1 MQKMNIHF
9 IKYIILSLFITACGN
24 GEKSDAYG
32 SFEATTIT
40 VSAKGSGELLKF
52 NIEEGQKLNANT
64 VVGAIDTL
72 QLHLEK
78 LKTQA
83 TIEALDGKLQ
93 EAAPEVAIL
102 LKDRSNLIR
111 ERDRTERLFK
121 EKAAT
126 AKQLDDYNG
135 KIDLI
140 NQQINSTRRNV
151 GVANRAVLSERKP
164 LQAQVALINQQ
175 INDHIISNP
184 ISGTVLTKFVEPN
197 ELVNQGAPLYK
208 IANLDELTLKAY
220 TSANLLQDVKLN
232 DTVKVLIDD
241 DKDGYKELS
250 GTISW
255 IASEA
260 EFTPKTI
267 ETKEERVNLVYAIEV
282 KVKNNGTLKI
292 GMPGEI
298 EFNHKEE

>member
-1 MQKMNIHF
+1 LLTSCN
-9 IKYIILSLFITACGN
+9 SD
-24 GEKSDAYG
+24 EKSDAYG
-32 SFEATTIT
+32 NFEATTIT

-52 NIEEGQKLNANT
+52 NIEEGQELKANT
-64 VVGAIDTL
+64 TVGVIDTL

-78 LKTQA
+78 LKTEA
-83 TIEALDGKLQ
+83 SIEALDGKLQ

-102 LKDRSNLIR
+102 LRDRSNLMR

-126 AKQLDDYNG
+126 QQQLDDYNG

-140 NQQINSTRRNV
+140 NQQINSTKRNV
-151 GVANRAVLSERKP
+151 GVANRAILSERKP
-164 LQAQVALINQQ
+164 LQAQISLINKH
-175 INDHIISNP
+175 INDNNITNP
-184 ISGTVLTKFVEPN
+184 IAGTVLTKFAEQS
-197 ELVNQGAPLYK
+197 ELVNQGSPLYK
-208 IANLDELTLKAY
+208 IANLNELKLKAY
-220 TSANLLQDVKLN
+220 TSASLLQDVKLN

-241 DKDGYKELS
+241 GKDSYKELK
-250 GTISW
+250 GTITW

-282 KVKNNGTLKI
+282 KVKNDGTLKI
-292 GMPGEI
+292 GMPGEVN
-298 EFNHKEE
+298 FNKNLD